1 MFIPEVIVILILIG
15 ISFWISL
22 AIDVFDYFM
31 YVIFIMM
38 FIIAF
43 IGLFIKNIVVALFF
57 SILGTIFIV
66 VFVAYKKLK
75 DH

>member
-15 ISFWISL
+15 ITFWISL

-38 FIIAF
+38 FIISF
-43 IGLFIKNIVVALFF
+43 IGLFIKNIFVAVFF
-57 SILGTIFIV
+57 GILGIVFIV
-66 VFVAYKKLK
+66 VFVLYKKLK